1 MRIVITLL
9 VRDEQEIIE
18 DNLNYHFARG
28 VDHAIVTDNC
38 SSDSTPDILARYER
52 QGRVTIINE
61 PEDNYDQSR
70 WVTRMARMAATD
82 LEADWVI
89 HADADEFFWPKS
101 GDLEAALAGVPDDV
115 GVLCVGRSNFLPV
128 SGDGPFHQRMLVRE
142 AVSFSLFGDPIPPK
156 ICHRASPTV
165 NVDQGNHGVT
175 GVPGDTWPEGGDS
188 PLFIL
193 HYPLRSY
200 EQFERKIRLGGAAYE
215 RNTVLPWATGS
226 GWRTRYDDY
235 KAGRLPAW
243 WATQVV
249 EPEAIETGLGDGTLV
264 RDLRLQAFFAE
275 GTAAQPV
282 MVDRVDP
289 AERVSKEPPITI
301 TPAPTLP
308 PRSFYRLAAATCR
321 RLSREMNS
329 WADRLS
335 ARSAR
340 RPLDRK

>member
-38 SSDSTPDILARYER
+38 STDSTPDILARYER

-61 PEDNYDQSR
+61 PEDNYNQSL

-82 LEADWVI
+82 LGADWVI

-101 GDLEAALAGVPDDV
+101 GDLRAAFADLPDDV
-115 GVLCVGRSNFLPV
+115 GVLHVGRSNFLPV
-128 SGDGPFHQRMLVRE
+128 SGDGPFHQRMVMRE
-142 AVSFSLFGDPIPPK
+142 VVSFSLFGDPIPPK

-165 NVDQGNHGVT
+165 DVAQGNHTVT
-175 GVPGDTWPEGGDS
+175 GVPGATWPEGGGS

-200 EQFERKIRLGGAAYE
+200 QQFERKIRLGGAAYE
-215 RNTVLPWATGS
+215 RNTILPWETGS
-226 GWRTRYDDY
+226 GWRTRYEDY

-243 WATQVV
+243 WATQVL
-249 EPEAIETGLGDGTLV
+249 EPDAIDKGLGDGTLV

-275 GTAAQPV
+275 GRAVPPLIVDQVAPAA
-282 MVDRVDP
+282 RVT
-289 AERVSKEPPITI
+289 KEAPITT
-301 TPAPTLP
+301 TPTPSPP
-308 PRSFYRLAAATCR
+308 PRPLYRLAAGVCR
-321 RLSREMNS
+321 RLSRETNR

-335 ARSAR
+335 ARSTR
-340 RPLDRK
+340 Q